1 MENKLWLR
9 GCPCCIGNDGQCMS
23 TNVNVDI
30 LPILHEEDGSSI
42 VDDGYLPY
50 RIEVEQHDVGKTSQI
65 QREGGCVEAFSF
77 PSSANMGLNRL
88 YREHFVFKR
97 SEVMVYV
104 SMSKNIINVPHFK
117 IELMASNPTV

>member
-1 MENKLWLR
+1 
-9 GCPCCIGNDGQCMS
+9 MS

-30 LPILHEEDGSSI
+30 LLILYEEDGSSI
-42 VDDGYLPY
+42 VDGGYLPY
-50 RIEVEQHDVGKTSQI
+50 RIEVEQHDVGKASQI

-88 YREHFVFKR
+88 YKEHFVFKR

-104 SMSKNIINVPHFK
+104 SMSKNIINIPYFN
-117 IELMASNPTV
+117 IEFMPFNPTI